1 MPKVRGLTPEQRR
14 RQMVKEQKERT
25 SLILRNLLNARRVN
39 RRELAADMGMGY
51 DKLCRCIRE
60 GEFASLGDL
69 IWILDALGAD
79 DVTRAAVAG
88 GRQRC
93 QHEPGHAEAM

>member
-14 RQMVKEQKERT
+14 RQKEKEQKERT

-39 RRELAADMGMGY
+39 RRELAADTGMGY

-60 GEFASLGDL
+60 GEFPSLTDL
-69 IWILDALGAD
+69 INVLDALGAD
-79 DVTRAAVAG
+79 EGTRAAIAG

-93 QHEPGHAEAM
+93 RHEPGHAEAV